1 MYREDFLYINIIG
14 TIMAI
19 QLSKVLDFTFINLK
33 QLTKR
38 DIKSFIRMHY
48 GHSISC
54 EHGTFIKVSD
64 FRFRPMSSRSGGFVM
79 LLIEDYKKYNQFEGY
94 IDDHI

>member
-1 MYREDFLYINIIG
+1 
-14 TIMAI
+14 MAF
-19 QLSKVLDFTFINLK
+19 QVSKVLDFTFINLK

-38 DIKSFIRMHY
+38 DLKSFIRMHY
-48 GHSISC
+48 GHSTSC

-64 FRFRPMSSRSGGFVM
+64 FRFRPISSRSGGFVM

>member
-1 MYREDFLYINIIG
+1 
-14 TIMAI
+14 MAI

-33 QLTKR
+33 ELTKR
-38 DIKSFIRMHY
+38 DLKSFIRMRY
-48 GHSISC
+48 GHSTSLG
-54 EHGTFIKVSD
+54 EHGTFVKVSD

-79 LLIEDYKKYNQFEGY
+79 VLIEDYKKYNQFEGY